1 MSKIEESSGV
11 SFSLSFLIQILSAI
25 VLGVWGFSELSS
37 RITFLE
43 TVTGKHEESIADI
56 ETTILENQDQPI
68 SSDWVQNTSLKF
80 IEKTIAQHEAEIIK
94 LQDKVYQLNRMLS
107 MRR

>member
-25 VLGVWGFSELSS
+25 VLGVWGFSELSN
-37 RITFLE
+37 RISFLE

-56 ETTILENQDQPI
+56 ENTILENQDQPI

-80 IEKTIAQHEAEIIK
+80 IEKQIELHEQELQK
-94 LQDKVYQLNRMLS
+94 LNDRIYELTKES
-107 MRR
+107 K

>member
-1 MSKIEESSGV
+1 MNKIEESSGV

-43 TVTGKHEESIADI
+43 TVTGKHEESISDI
-56 ETTILENQDQPI
+56 ENTILENQDQPI
-68 SSDWVQNTSLKF
+68 SSDWVQNTSLRF
-80 IEKTIAQHEAEIIK
+80 IEERIAIHQSELER
-94 LQDKVYQLNRMLS
+94 LSEKVYELAQQYSR
-107 MRR
+107 

>member
-1 MSKIEESSGV
+1 MNKLEESSGV

-68 SSDWVQNTSLKF
+68 SSDWVQNTSLRF
-80 IEKTIAQHEAEIIK
+80 IEERIAIHQSEIEKLSERVYKLAQKIK
-94 LQDKVYQLNRMLS
+94 
-107 MRR
+107 

>member
-1 MSKIEESSGV
+1 MSNKIEESSGV

-68 SSDWVQNTSLKF
+68 SSDWVQNTSLRF
-80 IEKTIAQHEAEIIK
+80 IEERIAIHQSEIEKLSERVYKLAQKIK
-94 LQDKVYQLNRMLS
+94 
-107 MRR
+107 